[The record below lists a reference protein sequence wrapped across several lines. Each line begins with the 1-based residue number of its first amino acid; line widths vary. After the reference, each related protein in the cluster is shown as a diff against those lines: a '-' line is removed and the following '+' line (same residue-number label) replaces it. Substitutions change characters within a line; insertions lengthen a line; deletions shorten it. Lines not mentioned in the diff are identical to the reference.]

1 MRVVLGDEFLKCMIV
16 FRGGQVTLCFPRHQS
31 RDVEV
36 LFLANLIGKKYHMVS
51 NNNEMKQHLIVG
63 EKYLQVYS
71 AGGDLVGEVVLPN
84 CFPGLLLAFL
94 CAGQRLHVI

>member
-1 MRVVLGDEFLKCMIV
+1 
-16 FRGGQVTLCFPRHQS
+16 
-31 RDVEV
+31 
-36 LFLANLIGKKYHMVS
+36 MVS

>member
-1 MRVVLGDEFLKCMIV
+1 
-16 FRGGQVTLCFPRHQS
+16 
-31 RDVEV
+31 
-36 LFLANLIGKKYHMVS
+36 MVS

-84 CFPGLLLAFL
+84 CFLGLLLAFPV
-94 CAGQRLHVI
+94 ASVVGVAVMGTSIHMETQNIIHHFTPPV